1 MNIKKITK
9 KLGVIT
15 ATVAIA
21 FSFSLLNGEKVNADT
36 GWFTGSWSGYYNSLN
51 IAPSLTGD
59 TLFGYNNGC
68 AYGNFSHVGMC
79 FEGSYYANG
88 KWDGRCIES
97 IPAGSSNSVYNNNYQ
112 SRFKKYDAASLDGV
126 DYNIATWGYNGY
138 NVVQKANSYEGP
150 YDWTASFN
158 DNSKWYC
165 SKMVSRAFYDL
176 YGYTLGWTFINSGIT
191 PEDIWYDNL
200 VKQRTYSTSAG
211 YDGNGVW
218 SSSSS
223 ASLTSENVSTFTYN
237 GVIVESIDS
246 LDENAKNNAKKR
258 IDAEIAA
265 GKKPE
270 KITIENT
277 KPGLNN
283 YLKKY
288 ISSGKAT
295 KEQVKEKWNV
305 TDADLN

>member
-1 MNIKKITK
+1 
-9 KLGVIT
+9 
-15 ATVAIA
+15 
-21 FSFSLLNGEKVNADT
+21 
-36 GWFTGSWSGYYNSLN
+36 
-51 IAPSLTGD
+51 
-59 TLFGYNNGC
+59 
-68 AYGNFSHVGMC
+68 MC

-88 KWDGRCIES
+88 KWDGRCIEF